1 MSQSKITVCL
11 AAIVKDEA
19 PVIRRCLESV
29 RPIIDTWTI
38 VDTGSTDDTLDIIRS
53 IPSPGRC
60 WEQPWVDFAHNRSEA
75 LALARKSG
83 ADYTLMMD
91 ADDTLEIPEGFA
103 WPEDMTADSYT
114 IDFHFAGM
122 RYSRVAIFSNR
133 LPWRFKG
140 VLHEFPDCPEAKT
153 QGHIPL
159 IVHVGNDGARRRDPD
174 KYRKDALM
182 LEEALKTETDPA
194 LVSRYWFYLGQSWRD
209 AGEPEKA
216 IQAYR
221 SRLVLGGWE
230 DELYIARLNI
240 ARCLESRPT
249 AEAIEAYRHATY
261 GSAHR
266 GEAIYKAAYLLRMAQ
281 RYQEAFEIAR
291 KGVGLPVPNGLFVE
305 PWVHLYG
312 ILDEYAISAYWSGH
326 YQESVIACDIL
337 LSEGH
342 GPDRERYVTNAN
354 FARRKLLGG

>member
-1 MSQSKITVCL
+1 VTI
-11 AAIVKDEA
+11 
-19 PVIRRCLESV
+19 LEDYFG
-29 RPIIDTWTI
+29 PI
-38 VDTGSTDDTLDIIRS
+38 VDYDGHGDYRS
-53 IPSPGRC
+53 IDPEREGTVVAV
-60 WEQPWVDFAHNRSEA
+60 PWVNFAHNRSEA
-75 LALARKSG
+75 LEFARNM

-91 ADDTLEIPEGFA
+91 ADDTLEIPEGFT
-103 WPEDMTADSYT
+103 WPEDMTADSYS

-122 RYSRVAIFSNR
+122 RYSRVAIFSNQ

-153 QGHIPL
+153 QGHLPL

-174 KYRKDALM
+174 KYRKDAQL
-182 LEEALKTETDPA
+182 LEQVLETETDPV

-209 AGEPEKA
+209 AGEPMKA
-216 IQAYR
+216 ILAYR
-221 SRLVLGGWE
+221 MRLGFGGWE
-230 DELYIARLNI
+230 DETYIARLNI
-240 ARCLESRPT
+240 ARCMETTSPGW
-249 AEAIEAYRHATY
+249 AIEAYRDAHEH
-261 GSAHR
+261 SRHR

-291 KGVGLPVPNGLFVE
+291 KGIGLPVPNGLFVE
-305 PWVHLYG
+305 PWVHEYG

-337 LSEGH
+337 LSEGK